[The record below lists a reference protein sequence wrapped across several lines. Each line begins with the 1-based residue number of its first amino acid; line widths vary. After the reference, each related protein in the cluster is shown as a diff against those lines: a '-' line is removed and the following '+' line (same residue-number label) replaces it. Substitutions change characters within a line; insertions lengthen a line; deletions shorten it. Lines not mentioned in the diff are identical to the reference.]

1 MTSKTPKTTPC
12 TGMCN
17 LDHDLEI
24 CMSCCR
30 TLQEIVVWGDLTAS
44 EASQMMEVVVAR
56 QKLLWELWDD
66 PEGFTVH

>member
-1 MTSKTPKTTPC
+1 
-12 TGMCN
+12 
-17 LDHDLEI
+17 
-24 CMSCCR
+24 
-30 TLQEIVVWGDLTAS
+30 LQEIVVWGDLTAS